1 MKLFRLLVVSSLL
14 CSSLLVHAS
23 NFIFEICSS
32 RTPQGQAHYRT
43 IFVQTA
49 NNKKIPCSADQ
60 NIKYF
65 FEQCRHQGDCKGEQL
80 TLVFD
85 NYEIKE
91 GTDAANKR
99 FNEYKTTVKEAFVQE
114 VHHRSEQASPTR
126 AQFDVAT
133 SQRDFLTGAL
143 AGAIATLIYL
153 FH

>member
-91 GTDAANKR
+91 GTEAANKR
-99 FNEYKTTVKEAFVQE
+99 FNEYKTNVKEAFVQE
-114 VHHRSEQASPTR
+114 SHHRSDQTSPTR
-126 AQFDVAT
+126 AHAEFDSIT
-133 SQRDFLTGAL
+133 NSFSRAL
-143 AGAIATLIYL
+143 AMFIWYGDY
-153 FH
+153 

>member
-1 MKLFRLLVVSSLL
+1 MKLFHLFIAVSLF
-14 CSSLLVHAS
+14 CSSLFINAS
-23 NFIFEICSS
+23 YRKEDP
-32 RTPQGQAHYRT
+32 RYRT

-49 NNKKIPCSADQ
+49 INKKTPCSANQ
-60 NIKYF
+60 NIATF
-65 FEQCRHQGDCKGEQL
+65 FEQCRRQGDCKGEIL
-80 TLVFD
+80 TLLFD